1 MRISNYIVVK
11 YTNLPPNF
19 KLESKPQNRKTVI
32 QHIISYYK
40 PLIFDM
46 KPKQF

>member
-19 KLESKPQNRKTVI
+19 KLESKPQNRKNSI
-32 QHIISYYK
+32 QHISYHK
-40 PLIFDM
+40 PLVFDI
-46 KPKQF
+46 